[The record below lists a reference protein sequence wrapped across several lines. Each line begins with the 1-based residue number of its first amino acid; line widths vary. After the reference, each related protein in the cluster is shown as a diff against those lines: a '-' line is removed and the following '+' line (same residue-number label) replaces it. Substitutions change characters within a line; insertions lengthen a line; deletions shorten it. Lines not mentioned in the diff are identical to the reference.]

1 MNNMEYAGFWLRL
14 AAVMIDVI
22 LMMIVL
28 YIPLLFIYGQ
38 DYLTAEQAIHGFWD
52 VMLTYVLPFIATIW
66 FWLRFMGTPGKMA
79 VRLKVVDASTGDKM
93 STGQAIGR
101 YFSYI
106 LAVLPLGL
114 GLLWIGF
121 DKRKQGWHDKLAGT
135 VVIRD
140 GEAETFKFED
150 KA

>member
-38 DYLTAEQAIHGFWD
+38 DYLTAEQVIHGFWD

-66 FWLRFMGTPGKMA
+66 FWVRFMGTPGKMA

-101 YFSYI
+101 YFAYI

-121 DKRKQGWHDKLAGT
+121 DKRKQGWHDKLAST

-140 GEAETFKFED
+140 TAVETVEFVGKN
-150 KA
+150 